1 MEKNLIPKEGFRSEL
16 FAYRVP
22 ARKSISIRRS
32 LVRYF
37 ANIFFLNCHF
47 GKLPQNTTKL
57 LKIPSEHLQ
66 NSHEIRAELTK
77 WIHGLH
83 FSSTHWSLQVSLS

>member
-1 MEKNLIPKEGFRSEL
+1 MEKKLIPKEGFRSEL

-22 ARKSISIRRS
+22 ARNSISIRRC

-37 ANIFFLNCHF
+37 ANIIFLTVRF
-47 GKLPQNTTKL
+47 EKLPQNTTKL
-57 LKIPSEHLQ
+57 LNIPSERLQ

-83 FSSTHWSLQVSLS
+83 FSIGR